1 MTGTPRPGTD
11 SPTGM
16 PTRDPTGAPSVAV
29 ACQGGGSHTAFT
41 AGVLARLLE
50 APELSEHRL
59 TGISGT
65 SGGAVCATLAWTA
78 LRRGDR
84 AAASRLLTDFWRDNA
99 ADGPFER
106 VLNAWLLLAASLQSY
121 GLLPEISPYH
131 TPVASIGLEEF
142 RAMLERHVDF
152 DAVTVDDAGAHPQL
166 LLGAVDVQSGAFRA
180 FNSRRDR
187 ITADCVLASAAIPT
201 LFRAVSVDG
210 ASYWDGLFSQN
221 PPVRELLDTRPDEL
235 WVVQVNPRARAEVPQ
250 TLLDI
255 EDRRNEL
262 AGNLSLYQELA
273 FIEKIDELLA
283 QGVIVGDRYKQV
295 MVRVIE
301 LPADQ
306 LRRVRGPASK
316 LNREPEFLDALI
328 ELGRTQADRFLR
340 ALAFEQVWER
350 GDRDA
355 LTHAIEPRAAVRVD
369 PELGLASVSAAA
381 LLGDRVRIDRTH
393 KQVSGDRVSWSV
405 VVDGEGDRGRHAH
418 VDVTVGPTR
427 VSAVAVRGTER
438 ALSAARS

>member
-1 MTGTPRPGTD
+1 VTSTPRPRTD
-11 SPTGM
+11 LPI
-16 PTRDPTGAPSVAV
+16 RAPSVAI

-41 AGVLARLLE
+41 AGVLAHLLV
-50 APELSEHRL
+50 APELADRRV

-99 ADGPFER
+99 ADGPLER

-121 GLLPEISPYH
+121 GLVPEISPYH
-131 TPVASIGLEEF
+131 TPVSNVGLEEF

-152 DAVTVDDAGAHPQL
+152 DAVTVDDAGEHPQL

-250 TLLDI
+250 ALLDI

-262 AGNLSLYQELA
+262 SGNLSLYQELA

-328 ELGRTQADRFLR
+328 ELGRTQAEHFLR
-340 ALAFEQVWER
+340 ALAFERAWAR
-350 GDRDA
+350 GDADELGRS
-355 LTHAIEPRAAVRVD
+355 IEPRATVDVD
-369 PELGLASVSAAA
+369 PALGLDRMHAAE
-381 LLGDRVRIDRTH
+381 LLAGPVRIDHTH
-393 KQVSGDRVSWSV
+393 KQVSGDGVSWSV
-405 VVDGEGDRGRHAH
+405 RVDGVGDRRALA
-418 VDVTVGPTR
+418 DVTFGPTR
-427 VSAVAVRGTER
+427 VSAVTVRATDR
-438 ALSAARS
+438 TFSAARS

>member
-1 MTGTPRPGTD
+1 MRAHYVSAIVCRP
-11 SPTGM
+11 
-16 PTRDPTGAPSVAV
+16 PSVAI

-41 AGVLARLLE
+41 AGVLAHLLE
-50 APELSEHRL
+50 APELADRRV

-99 ADGPFER
+99 ADGPLER
-106 VLNAWLLLAASLQSY
+106 VLNAWLLLAASLQSF
-121 GLLPEISPYH
+121 GLVPEISPYH
-131 TPVASIGLEEF
+131 TPVSKVGLEEF

-152 DAVTVDDAGAHPQL
+152 DAVTVDDTGEHPQL

-250 TLLDI
+250 ALLDI

-262 AGNLSLYQELA
+262 SGNLSLYQELA

-283 QGVIVGDRYKQV
+283 EGVIVGDRYKQV

-328 ELGRTQADRFLR
+328 ELGHAQAERFLR
-340 ALAFEQVWER
+340 ALAFERAWAG
-350 GDRDA
+350 GDADELGR
-355 LTHAIEPRAAVRVD
+355 AIEPRATVDVD
-369 PELGLASVSAAA
+369 PAFGLARMGAAQ
-381 LLGDRVRIDRTH
+381 LLAGPVRIDHTH
-393 KQVSGDRVSWSV
+393 KQVSGDGVSWSV
-405 VVDGEGDRGRHAH
+405 RVAGVGDQRALA
-418 VDVTVGPTR
+418 DVTFGPTR
-427 VSAVAVRGTER
+427 VSAVTVRATDR
-438 ALSAARS
+438 TFSAARS